1 MPEAAKSQQRRFQ
14 WLYIGVANT
23 DFAPLTGNWA
33 IAWLKIVI
41 RVAET
46 LYNSQPNIQR
56 RGKMD
61 ATATITEQRKKEGS
75 HRHYAIEIQ
84 DKDDLRMLVAHL
96 PGFWD
101 TIEATTAQWLLK
113 CGQTPK
119 NHHYNFLNEQ
129 GASNNQKNY

>member
-1 MPEAAKSQQRRFQ
+1 LPEVAKSQQRRFQ
-14 WLYIGVANT
+14 WLYIGVENT

-101 TIEATTAQWLLK
+101 TIEANDRTMVIEVWAD
-113 CGQTPK
+113 PK
-119 NHHYNFLNEQ
+119 KPPL
-129 GASNNQKNY
+129 